1 MSNLKLSWAG
11 DLESLKNFV
20 SDNLKLKGAW
30 KSTGG
35 EKQVFTSGTI
45 SITWLSKKKF
55 LSFNGLSDS
64 VKNKLWA
71 AVCCYQDIEETD
83 YSATKACETLQPNSS
98 ATSCSCRCQ
107 ELLIETEG
115 TKLDIH
121 VVILEEKA
129 TKRSSS
135 NFDLITK
142 IQDDLVEIR
151 NENSELRCRLN
162 QAVHSNNACSTNND
176 IDGTEALTK
185 ANIAMTDLMEET
197 DATTLEWGGRA

>member
-1 MSNLKLSWAG
+1 MDVHKSAPFGIESSTKLIFNRIMSNLKLSWAG

-71 AVCCYQDIEETD
+71 AVYAIKILKKPITQRLRGVKH
-83 YSATKACETLQPNSS
+83 YSQIPQLH
-98 ATSCSCRCQ
+98 
-107 ELLIETEG
+107 
-115 TKLDIH
+115 H
-121 VVILEEKA
+121 VRAVAK
-129 TKRSSS
+129 
-135 NFDLITK
+135 NF
-142 IQDDLVEIR
+142 
-151 NENSELRCRLN
+151 
-162 QAVHSNNACSTNND
+162 
-176 IDGTEALTK
+176 
-185 ANIAMTDLMEET
+185 
-197 DATTLEWGGRA
+197 